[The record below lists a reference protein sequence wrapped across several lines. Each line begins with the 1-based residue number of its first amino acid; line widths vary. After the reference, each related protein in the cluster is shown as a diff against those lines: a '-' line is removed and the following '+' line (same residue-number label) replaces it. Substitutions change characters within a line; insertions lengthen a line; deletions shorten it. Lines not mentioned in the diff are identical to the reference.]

1 MDDNFGIYSK
11 SVKGYDKRSYGK
23 IIYKIILF
31 QSWLLYVCDNIILM
45 SVCVLTML
53 QPLLKKNG
61 KALLAVS
68 SLVNTYCKNARC
80 ENDMDIANVV
90 STLEDKIGYGCY
102 VDDNNKENV
111 ICK

>member
-31 QSWLLYVCDNIILM
+31 IHGFCMFLIIILM

-68 SLVNTYCKNARC
+68 SLVNTYCKSARC

-90 STLEDKIGYGCY
+90 SALEDKIGYGCY

>member
-1 MDDNFGIYSK
+1 MFVI
-11 SVKGYDKRSYGK
+11 
-23 IIYKIILF
+23 
-31 QSWLLYVCDNIILM
+31 IILM
-45 SVCVLTML
+45 SVCVLTKL

-90 STLEDKIGYGCY
+90 SNLEDKIGYGCY